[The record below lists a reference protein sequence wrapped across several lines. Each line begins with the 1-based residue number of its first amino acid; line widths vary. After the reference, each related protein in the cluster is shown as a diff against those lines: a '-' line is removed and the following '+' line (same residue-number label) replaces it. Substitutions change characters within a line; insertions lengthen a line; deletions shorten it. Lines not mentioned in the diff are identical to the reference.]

1 MKIATFKSF
10 RTNNLLLGFLFAE
23 VFLLPVWHL
32 GPIPFKISLLIV
44 LFSLIKGIPKLNIIA
59 AFIGIILLLW
69 TGKIYSLLFLN
80 EYQITDTIRIT
91 INYLVIIAGLLYS
104 QKIKPLDNLNWL
116 ALITLSYAIINLIV
130 FVFAEKIPALV
141 SFYNLN
147 IRLEEG
153 LFLIRNP
160 GINTNPN
167 GSALQGN
174 LLLLFYVVAKRNNLI
189 TLSSKL
195 WDVIV
200 FVSLA
205 VAMISFQSR
214 SGIIAYVII
223 TSWYFIKTLSIKT
236 VLQYIILIF
245 FTGLLSVNSARAFMP
260 KQLDVFKN
268 SLSLLY
274 TFGDNIEAEIISG
287 PRISKIYAM
296 FDNFKLSPIVGVGS
310 DRTSGRKLNRVW
322 YHNDF
327 SEVLVSTGIF
337 GLILYI
343 LVFFWVKKVD
353 FILITPF
360 LFPGLTNSF
369 LFTMQIVGFFF
380 LFTGIIYK
388 KKRLNY

>member
-1 MKIATFKSF
+1 LKIATFKSF

>member
-1 MKIATFKSF
+1 LKIATFKSF

-91 INYLVIIAGLLYS
+91 INYLVIIAGLQYS

-245 FTGLLSVNSARAFMP
+245 FTGLLSVNSVRAFMP

-287 PRISKIYAM
+287 PRIPKIYAM

>member
-91 INYLVIIAGLLYS
+91 INYLVIIAGLQYS

>member
-1 MKIATFKSF
+1 
-10 RTNNLLLGFLFAE
+10 LFAE
-23 VFLLPVWHL
+23 VFLFPVWHL
-32 GPIPFKISLLIV
+32 GPIPFKISLFIV
-44 LFSLIKGIPKLNIIA
+44 LFSLMKGIPKLNIIA

-69 TGKIYSLLFLN
+69 TGKIYSLLFFN

-91 INYLVIIAGLLYS
+91 INYLIIIAGLLYS

-116 ALITLSYAIINLIV
+116 ALLTLSYAIINLIV
-130 FVFAEKIPALV
+130 FVLAAKVPALA

-153 LFLIRNP
+153 LFLVRNP

-167 GSALQGN
+167 GSALMGN

-189 TLSSKL
+189 TLNSKL

-200 FVSLA
+200 FSLLFI
-205 VAMISFQSR
+205 AMISFQSR
-214 SGIIAYVII
+214 SGLIAYSII
-223 TSWYFIKTLSIKT
+223 ISWYFIKRLSIKT
-236 VLQYIILIF
+236 VLQYIILILF
-245 FTGLLSVNSARAFMP
+245 AGLISVKSVQFFMP
-260 KQLDVFKN
+260 EQFNVIKRGVDIIL
-268 SLSLLY
+268 
-274 TFGDNIEAEIISG
+274 NINEQISTDLKRNRNVDG
-287 PRISKIYAM
+287 NRIYKLNAM
-296 FDNFKLSPIVGVGS
+296 FENFKKSPIVGVGS

-322 YHNDF
+322 YHNDL

-343 LVFFWVKKVD
+343 LVIFWVKKVN

>member
-1 MKIATFKSF
+1 LKIATFKSF

-91 INYLVIIAGLLYS
+91 INYLVIIAGLQYS

>member
-23 VFLLPVWHL
+23 VFLFPVWHL

-91 INYLVIIAGLLYS
+91 INYLVIIAGLQYS

-167 GSALQGN
+167 GSALHGN

>member
-1 MKIATFKSF
+1 M
-10 RTNNLLLGFLFAE
+10 FAE
-23 VFLLPVWHL
+23 VFLFPVWHF
-32 GPIPFKISLLIV
+32 GPIPFKISLFIL
-44 LFSLIKGIPKLNIIA
+44 LFSLVRGIPKLKITA

-69 TGKIYSLLFLN
+69 TGKIYSHLSFH
-80 EYQITDTIRIT
+80 EYQYTETIRTT

-116 ALITLSYAIINLIV
+116 ALLTLSYTIINLLV
-130 FVFAEKIPALV
+130 FVFAEEVPALAY
-141 SFYNLN
+141 FYNLD

-167 GSALQGN
+167 GSALMGN
-174 LLLLFYVVAKRNNLI
+174 LLLIFYVVAKRNNLI
-189 TLSSKL
+189 TLSSKF
-195 WDVIV
+195 WDAII

-214 SGIIAYVII
+214 SGFIAYVII
-223 TSWYFIKTLSIKT
+223 TSWYFIKILSIKT
-236 VLQYIILIF
+236 VLQYIILILF
-245 FTGLLSVNSARAFMP
+245 VGLVSVKSAQTLMP
-260 KQLDVFKN
+260 EQVAVLKN
-268 SLSLLY
+268 GINLIYNFDKSIKS
-274 TFGDNIEAEIISG
+274 EVISG
-287 PRISKIYAM
+287 SRLPKLYAM

-327 SEVLVSTGIF
+327 SEVLVSTGIIGF
-337 GLILYI
+337 ILFI
-343 LVFFWVKKVD
+343 LVIFWVKKINY
-353 FILITPF
+353 ILITPF

-369 LFTMQIVGFFF
+369 LFTFQIVGFFF

>member
-1 MKIATFKSF
+1 M
-10 RTNNLLLGFLFAE
+10 
-23 VFLLPVWHL
+23 
-32 GPIPFKISLLIV
+32 
-44 LFSLIKGIPKLNIIA
+44 
-59 AFIGIILLLW
+59 
-69 TGKIYSLLFLN
+69 
-80 EYQITDTIRIT
+80 
-91 INYLVIIAGLLYS
+91 
-104 QKIKPLDNLNWL
+104 
-116 ALITLSYAIINLIV
+116 
-130 FVFAEKIPALV
+130 
-141 SFYNLN
+141 
-147 IRLEEG
+147 EEG

-245 FTGLLSVNSARAFMP
+245 FTGLLSVNSVRAFMP

-287 PRISKIYAM
+287 PRIPKIYAM

>member
-200 FVSLA
+200 FVSLG

-287 PRISKIYAM
+287 PRIPKIYAM
-296 FDNFKLSPIVGVGS
+296 FDNFISPF
-310 DRTSGRKLNRVW
+310 N
-322 YHNDF
+322 
-327 SEVLVSTGIF
+327 
-337 GLILYI
+337 
-343 LVFFWVKKVD
+343 
-353 FILITPF
+353 
-360 LFPGLTNSF
+360 
-369 LFTMQIVGFFF
+369 
-380 LFTGIIYK
+380 
-388 KKRLNY
+388 